1 MSGISDCLE
10 SGEPVYWY
18 LQVVEIECKG
28 RGVVASRPFKKG
40 EFVVEYAGD
49 LVDLGVAKQRENSYS
64 VNQHVGCYMY
74 YFQHRDK
81 NYW

>member
-1 MSGISDCLE
+1 M
-10 SGEPVYWY
+10 
-18 LQVVEIECKG
+18 VEIECKG

-81 NYW
+81 NYWYCSSLTLADFRH